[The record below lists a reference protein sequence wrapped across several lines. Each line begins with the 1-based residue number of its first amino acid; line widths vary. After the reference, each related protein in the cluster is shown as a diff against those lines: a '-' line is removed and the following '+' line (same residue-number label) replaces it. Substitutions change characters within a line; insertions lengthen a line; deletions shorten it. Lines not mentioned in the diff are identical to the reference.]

1 MVLNDLKE
9 QISKTLIS
17 SQLPIDAIYFVIK
30 DIFKEVE
37 QLYYL
42 ELQKE
47 TEKAQQKE
55 NKKESEK

>member
-1 MVLNDLKE
+1 MLLNSLKE
-9 QISKTLIS
+9 KISKIIIDSHLS
-17 SQLPIDAIYFVIK
+17 IDAIYFVVK

-47 TEKAQQKE
+47 NEKTQKE
-55 NKKESEK
+55 NEKESDK

>member
-1 MVLNDLKE
+1 MMLSDLRE
-9 QISKTLIS
+9 QISSAIINS
-17 SQLPIDAIYFVIK
+17 HLPVDAVYFVIK

-47 TEKAQQKE
+47 AEKARQKE
-55 NKKESEK
+55 DKKESEK

>member
-1 MVLNDLKE
+1 MILNDLKE
-9 QISKTLIS
+9 EISKALIN

-55 NKKESEK
+55 DKKESEK

>member
-9 QISKTLIS
+9 QISKILIS

-47 TEKAQQKE
+47 AEKVQQKE

>member
-1 MVLNDLKE
+1 MLLNDLKE
-9 QISKTLIS
+9 KISEIIMNS
-17 SQLPIDAIYFVIK
+17 RLPVDAIYFVIK

>member
-9 QISKTLIS
+9 RISKILIS

-55 NKKESEK
+55 SKKESEK